1 LKIKN
6 KGKQWVIAV
15 RKCLMYKLLEFN
27 KNFTNCDDLK
37 DFAFKSHVDC
47 YLNPGDGAKS
57 FCSIFLSN
65 KKALYDTIE
74 FVDLIL
80 EPLNSVKQVNAFK
93 FIIWFFFVIIVC

>member
-1 LKIKN
+1 
-6 KGKQWVIAV
+6 
-15 RKCLMYKLLEFN
+15 MYKLLEYI
-27 KNFTNCDDLK
+27 KNFKNCDDLK

-65 KKALYDTIE
+65 KKALYDTIK

-80 EPLNSVKQVNAFK
+80 EPLNSVKQVNFS
-93 FIIWFFFVIIVC
+93 